1 MKTKRTLNL
10 NTAWRL
16 WLIFLAFASLGLVH
30 CSKEEENPGSS
41 TIADE
46 EIVTQAK
53 DKLEIDYIYGD
64 SANGVT
70 GDIRLPSTVVGDD
83 GEGKVTI
90 TWVSENP
97 KVINVETSRTG
108 MVNRPEN
115 DTGVTLT
122 ATLMKNDAMDTKSF
136 MLTVLARP
144 ATDEA
149 AIVQAK
155 DRLAIIY
162 IGDDNVNSVTTNIVL
177 PVTGVNDVSI
187 SWASSNIN
195 RISRTGVVRRSDNT
209 NTNVTLT
216 ATLAKNAAS
225 DTKDF
230 ILTVLSR
237 AASQPSV
244 GGADGAAVMQAKEN
258 LEIGYRAGDSASSVT
273 GDITLPTMGVGDDG
287 EDNGVTIEWASSHG
301 NLIDPGTGMVTRPEG
316 MDTEVTLAANLTKN
330 AAIDTK
336 TFMLTVLVRP
346 DDPTLIDITTV
357 AQLIAMRHDQDG
369 DGSVDDT
376 ANESAYQAAF
386 PDLDGSVSW
395 VGYELKADLD
405 LSGDDWSSYANTD
418 ISTTFEGNGYTI
430 SNVTITV
437 TINFRGFFANI
448 NSGGHVRNLH
458 LENINYS
465 GRCCMGAIA
474 GRVQPGG
481 SVTGSSSSGT
491 LTTTNW
497 FAGGLVGEN
506 RGTIIASSSS
516 VTVDGG
522 QNEIGGLVGG
532 NFGTI
537 VASYATGNIS
547 GGGRSV
553 GGLVGSNEANTGVV
567 AACYATG
574 SVTADDTH
582 SDSGFHGGLIGRNKG
597 GKVIASYATGNVDG
611 ADHNGVGGLMG
622 QNETGGTI
630 TASYST
636 GTATS
641 TGSNVG
647 GLVGENSG
655 TITNSYFDSTTSGI
669 TTGDGAKTT
678 SELQMPTEYGTGI
691 YSTWNIDVDSDG
703 TNGYTRGVDD
713 GSMAGDTT
721 ADDPWDFGTASQ
733 YPVLKVDFN
742 GDGTATVGEFGSQR

>member
-1 MKTKRTLNL
+1 MHCSKGYKDCV
-10 NTAWRL
+10 AGVAD
-16 WLIFLAFASLGLVH
+16 IPGLCKPVH
-30 CSKEEENPGSS
+30 CSKEDTGPK
-41 TIADE
+41 TISDE

-64 SANGVT
+64 STNGVT

-90 TWVSENP
+90 TWASENP

-122 ATLMKNDAMDTKSF
+122 ATLTKNDAMDTKAF

-195 RISRTGVVRRSDNT
+195 RISRTGVVRRPDNT
-209 NTNVTLT
+209 NTSVTLT
-216 ATLAKNAAS
+216 ATLAKNAVS

-237 AASQPSV
+237 AASQPPV
-244 GGADGAAVMQAKEN
+244 GGADGAAVMQAKES

-301 NLIDPGTGMVTRPEG
+301 NLINPGTGMVTRPED
-316 MDTEVTLAANLTKN
+316 MDTEVTLAANLRKN

-336 TFMLTVLVRP
+336 TFTLTVLAALPTAPV
-346 DDPTLIDITTV
+346 DNPTLINITTV
-357 AQLIAMRHDQDG
+357 AQLTAAMSYDQNG
-369 DGSVDDT
+369 DGSADDT
-376 ANESAYQAAF
+376 ANESDYQTAF
-386 PDLDGSVSW
+386 PGLDGSISW

-405 LSGDDWSSYANTD
+405 LTGSDWMPPANVTA
-418 ISTTFEGNGYTI
+418 TWEGNGHTI
-430 SNVTITV
+430 SNLSV
-437 TINFRGFFANI
+437 
-448 NSGGHVRNLH
+448 SGGTERQALVGRLGSGGIVRNLN
-458 LENINYS
+458 LRDVNIMGTRLS
-465 GRCCMGAIA
+465 GSLVGTNEGMIIGC
-474 GRVQPGG
+474 
-481 SVTGSSSSGT
+481 STTGTVNNSS
-491 LTTTNW
+491 W
-497 FAGGLVGEN
+497 YAGGLVGEN
-506 RGTIIASSSS
+506 LGTIMASYSEAT
-516 VTVDGG
+516 VTGG
-522 QNEIGGLVGG
+522 HNETGGLVGA

-537 VASYATGNIS
+537 TASYATGNVT
-547 GGGRSV
+547 GTGRSV
-553 GGLVGSNEANTGVV
+553 GGLVGTNQTGTIT
-567 AACYATG
+567 ASYATG
-574 SVTADDTH
+574 NVTTGSAGDPGH
-582 SDSGFHGGLIGRNKG
+582 HGGLAGKNEG
-597 GKVIASYATGNVDG
+597 GTIKASYATGNVDG
-611 ADHNGVGGLMG
+611 GSENGVGGLV
-622 QNETGGTI
+622 GTNDSSSTV

-647 GLVGENSG
+647 GLVGNNSG
-655 TITNSYFDSTTSGI
+655 TVTNSYFDSTTSGI

-678 SELQMPTEYGTGI
+678 SELQMPTEYGTDPAI

-703 TNGYTRGVDD
+703 TTGFARGVDD

-733 YPVLKVDFN
+733 YPVLQVDFN
-742 GDGTATVGEFGSQR
+742 GDGTASVEEFGSQR

>member
-1 MKTKRTLNL
+1 MKTKKTLN
-10 NTAWRL
+10 TIAS
-16 WLIFLAFASLGLVH
+16 WLILFACAPLALVH
-30 CSKEEENPGSS
+30 CSKEAVEIPGPKP
-41 TIADE
+41 IPDVDAV
-46 EIVTQAK
+46 IRAK
-53 DKLEIDYIYGD
+53 VSLVIGYDGID
-64 SANGVT
+64 SAEDVT
-70 GDIRLPSTVVGDD
+70 ENITLPAT
-83 GEGKVTI
+83 GENEVTI

-97 KVINVETSRTG
+97 QIINVETPGAG
-108 MVNRPEN
+108 MVTRPGN
-115 DTGVTLT
+115 VDTSVTLT
-122 ATLMKNDAMDTKSF
+122 AFLTKNDISDTKTWT
-136 MLTVLARP
+136 LTVLADT
-144 ATDEA
+144 ASAGEDLA
-149 AIVQAK
+149 AVA
-155 DRLAIIY
+155 
-162 IGDDNVNSVTTNIVL
+162 
-177 PVTGVNDVSI
+177 
-187 SWASSNIN
+187 
-195 RISRTGVVRRSDNT
+195 
-209 NTNVTLT
+209 
-216 ATLAKNAAS
+216 
-225 DTKDF
+225 
-230 ILTVLSR
+230 R
-237 AASQPSV
+237 AAR
-244 GGADGAAVMQAKEN
+244 N
-258 LEIGYRAGDSASSVT
+258 LEIGYRAGDSAGSVT

-287 EDNGVTIEWASSHG
+287 EDNGVTITWASSHG
-301 NLIDPGTGMVTRPEG
+301 NLIDPGTGMVTRPED
-316 MDTEVTLAANLTKN
+316 MDTEVTLAATLTKN
-330 AAIDTK
+330 AAIDIK
-336 TFMLTVLVRP
+336 TFTLTVLVRP

-647 GLVGENSG
+647 GLVGNNSG
-655 TITNSYFDSTTSGI
+655 TVTNSYFDSTTSGI

-678 SELQMPTEYGTGI
+678 SELQMPTEYGTDPAI

-703 TNGYTRGVDD
+703 TTGFARGVDD

-733 YPVLKVDFN
+733 YPVLQVDFN
-742 GDGTATVGEFGSQR
+742 GDGTASVEEFGSQR